1 MIIILLGYMA
11 SGKSHVGKRL
21 ARQLNYDFID
31 LDDHIEQKESLS
43 IADIFDSKGEIYF
56 RAQENK
62 YLGQILEDRT
72 QIVLAL
78 GGGTPCYANN
88 LTLILTT
95 QKCISIYLSATIPT
109 IVARLKNEKE
119 KRPLISHI
127 TKDDD
132 LTEFVGKHV
141 FERMAY
147 YNQAQFTI
155 ATDDKKV
162 EDITEEIVLQLF

>member
-21 ARQLNYDFID
+21 AKQLNYDFID
-31 LDDHIEQKESLS
+31 LDDFIEHNESRS
-43 IADIFDSKGEIYF
+43 ITDIFDSKGEIYF
-56 RAQENK
+56 RTQESK
-62 YLGQILEDRT
+62 YLRQILADRS

-88 LTLILTT
+88 MTMILNA
-95 QKCISIYLSATIPT
+95 QNCISIYLSATIPT
-109 IVARLKNEKE
+109 IKARLKNEKE

-127 TKDDD
+127 NDDD
-132 LTEFVGKHV
+132 LGEFVGKHV

-147 YNQAQFTI
+147 YNEAQYII
-155 ATDDKKV
+155 ATDGKSV
-162 EDITEEIVLQLF
+162 ENITEEIILQLF